1 MIRWNRKRYLSSHRV
16 KLRRPKQAL
25 SMLTCMSFWCGRLF
39 EVTASCCASPRMYA
53 RHLVLALI
61 TRMAIASTP
70 LGIVVRLV
78 FRVTFVCRGPI
89 GCANGSMNR
98 VPVIV
103 DRLAGTHSLTLHAHL
118 AEDICSVPQCI
129 QQNLEQH
136 LLSTQSSFTFG
147 T

>member
-1 MIRWNRKRYLSSHRV
+1 
-16 KLRRPKQAL
+16 
-25 SMLTCMSFWCGRLF
+25 
-39 EVTASCCASPRMYA
+39 MYA